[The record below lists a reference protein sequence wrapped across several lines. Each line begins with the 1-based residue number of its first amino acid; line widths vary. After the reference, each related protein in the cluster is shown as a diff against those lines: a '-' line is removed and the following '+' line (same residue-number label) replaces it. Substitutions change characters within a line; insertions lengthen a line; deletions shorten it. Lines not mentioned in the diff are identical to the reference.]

1 MACGGSVRLSAPF
14 VNIEDTNIYAEEG
27 VVAHKLG
34 ETCLRENHFPSELVG
49 EEINGWEVTEEMADY
64 VAIYT
69 DYCQSLR
76 RIDHCFTWVERRI
89 DLAPLS
95 PPDEMRG
102 TSDFNALYRRFT
114 PGVSGSVGVLEVV
127 DLKYGQGVT
136 VEVEENPQELYYA
149 LGALLAAQADKLL
162 LIDIVRIT
170 VVQPRVLHR
179 NGPVRSWEISVE
191 DLLAW
196 TGKLFEAAELALSPN
211 APLVPGDHCR
221 FCKAAAICPA
231 LSKMALD
238 TAQLDFDVV
247 PDGPIAPPAPESL
260 STEHLAR
267 ILAARPVMEAWLN
280 ACLAYGLSLA
290 EQGVDVPGFKAV
302 EKRANRKWVGE
313 DKEEIAERLAM
324 LGATKE
330 QLIEEKLRSVA
341 QVEKAMGKA
350 KFAKMIDGATDLIS
364 KIPSGYTLAKAD
376 DVRPALQLGAQNDFE
391 IV

>member
-14 VNIEDTNIYAEEG
+14 QNIEDTNIFAEEG
-27 VVAHKLG
+27 VCAHKLG
-34 ETCLRENHFPSELVG
+34 EVSLNERHFPSELVG
-49 EEINGWEVTEEMADY
+49 VEYNGIEVTEEMADH
-64 VAIYT
+64 VAVYT
-69 DYCQSLR
+69 DYCNSLR
-76 RIDHCFTWVERRI
+76 MIDGAHCWVERRI

-102 TSDFNALYRRFT
+102 TSDFNALYRRYT
-114 PGVSGSVGVLEVV
+114 KGVSGSVGVLEVV

-136 VEVEENPQELYYA
+136 VEVEENPQELYYG
-149 LGALLAAQADKLL
+149 LGALLAAQAEKLFM
-162 LIDIVRIT
+162 IDVVKIT
-170 VVQPRVLHR
+170 IVQPRILHR
-179 NGPVRSWEISVE
+179 DGPVRSWEISVE

-196 TGKLFEAAELALSPN
+196 TGVLFEKAKLALSPN

-238 TAQLDFDVV
+238 TAQLDFEIV

-267 ILAARPVMEAWLN
+267 VLAARPIMEAWLN

-290 EQGVDVPGFKAV
+290 EQGVEVPGFKAV

-313 DKEEIAERLAM
+313 DEVAIAQRLAL

-330 QLIEEKLRSVA
+330 QIIVEKLRSVA
-341 QVEKAMGKA
+341 QVEKQLGKK
-350 KFAKMIDGATDLIS
+350 KFATLIDGATDLIS